1 MKSYRV
7 ATRNHLRN
15 FNTTKSLK
23 KLIFILFTFF
33 ALVIKTQ
40 ISPSGCYISG
50 GMGNGNTNG
59 CGNTPDP
66 CNLAASGY
74 SIFGVTNCGNSV
86 VGSGGSAVTVST
98 SYILPAGCT
107 ATVYAQM
114 AKRPSIHPTGCNNSG
129 ADGGDYVQITNIG
142 GTVISQS
149 GTICCSLGGCGAYPS
164 LPATPS
170 VVASSS
176 AWTTG
181 CANADMLVKM
191 EITGGQVIITGR
203 SDRGDE
209 FTTFTLNLAGTC
221 GPGCDAVL
229 PIVFTDFYS
238 ENTNEGVALK
248 WNVNSE
254 VDIDH
259 YEIEK
264 SIDGIKWDL
273 FKNISAIKHNVTNFI
288 YQTIDNNVTEGNN
301 YYKLS
306 SVNKNSEKE
315 LLKTIYV
322 NYNLGL
328 RKQFYYSQ
336 TDFDIYLFFSD
347 TPPNHVNLQSIQG
360 SLINYKHKQ
369 NNNCI
374 IISKENL
381 AKGLYLIS
389 TENQNNIQPQKIVV
403 E

>member
-7 ATRNHLRN
+7 ATQNHLRN
-15 FNTTKSLK
+15 FNTTKNLK
-23 KLIFILFTFF
+23 KLIYIIFTFYS
-33 ALVIKTQ
+33 LICKTQ

-50 GMGNGNTNG
+50 GMSNGNTNG

-86 VGSGGSAVTVST
+86 VGSGGAPVTVST

-107 ATVYAQM
+107 ATVFAQM

-129 ADGGDYVQITNIG
+129 ADGGDYVQITNTG

-149 GTICCSLGGCGAYPS
+149 GTICCSLGGCGAFPS
-164 LPATPS
+164 LPGTPS

-181 CANADMLVKM
+181 CSNADMLVKM
-191 EITGGQVIITGR
+191 VITGGQVNITGR

-209 FTTFTLNLAGTC
+209 FTTFTLNLSGTC

-229 PIVFTDFYS
+229 PILFTDFYS
-238 ENTNEGVALK
+238 ENTNEGVTLK

-254 VDIDH
+254 IDINH

-264 SIDGIKWDL
+264 SNDGINWNL
-273 FKNISAIKHNVTNFI
+273 FKIVSVFKHNVTNFI
-288 YQTIDNNVTEGNN
+288 YQTIDNKVSEGNN

-306 SVNKNSEKE
+306 LVNKNNEKE

-322 NYNLGL
+322 NYNLDL
-328 RKQFYYSQ
+328 NKQFYYSQ
-336 TDFDIYLFFSD
+336 TEFDLYLFFND
-347 TPPNHVNLQSIQG
+347 VLPNQVYLQSTQG
-360 SLINYKHKQ
+360 MLISFKHKQ

-389 TENQNNIQPQKIVV
+389 TGNQNNLQPQKIIV